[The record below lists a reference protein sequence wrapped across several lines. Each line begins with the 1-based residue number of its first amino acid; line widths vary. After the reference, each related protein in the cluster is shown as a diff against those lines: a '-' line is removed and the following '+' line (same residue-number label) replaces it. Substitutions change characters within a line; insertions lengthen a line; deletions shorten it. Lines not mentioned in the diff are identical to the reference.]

1 MIAMLAWYPR
11 GMSAEQTGTTSY
23 RIALAT
29 DDAGVGLR
37 DHLLGVLREDS
48 RVSAVSDFGVPDRND
63 KTPYPV
69 PCVRAAE
76 SVRDGE
82 VDRAVV
88 LGGTGLGEAI
98 SANKVRGVRAAVAT
112 DPFSLERSV
121 LSNDC
126 RVLALGE
133 RVVGLHLAARLVT
146 DWLGYEF
153 DPSSPSADKVAVLTH
168 YEETGRLQRE

>member
-1 MIAMLAWYPR
+1 MSTATSWYPR
-11 GMSAEQTGTTSY
+11 GMSAETGTPTY
-23 RIALAT
+23 RIAIAT

-37 DHLLGVLREDS
+37 DHLLAVLHEDP
-48 RVSAVSDFGVPDRND
+48 RVNAVSDFGVRDRND

-69 PCVRAAE
+69 PCVQAAE
-76 SVRDGE
+76 AVRDAE

-121 LSNDC
+121 LSNAC
-126 RVLALGE
+126 QVLALGE
-133 RVVGLHLAARLVT
+133 RVVGFPLAARLVT

-153 DPSSPSADKVAVLTH
+153 DPNSPSAEKVAILTH
-168 YEETGRLQRE
+168 YENTGRLEQG

>member
-1 MIAMLAWYPR
+1 
-11 GMSAEQTGTTSY
+11 MSAQQTGTPSY
-23 RIALAT
+23 RISIAT

-37 DHLLGVLREDS
+37 DHLLAVLHDDP
-48 RVSAVSDFGVPDRND
+48 RVEAVTDFGVRDRGD

-69 PCVRAAE
+69 PCIRAAE
-76 SVRDGE
+76 AVRDAE
-82 VDRAVV
+82 ADRAIV

-121 LSNDC
+121 LSNAC
-126 RVLALGE
+126 QVLALGE
-133 RVVGLHLAARLVT
+133 RVVGFPLAARLVT

-153 DPSSPSADKVAVLTH
+153 DPDSPSAEKVAILTH
-168 YEETGRLQRE
+168 YENTGRLEQG

>member
-1 MIAMLAWYPR
+1 MNPPSGPA
-11 GMSAEQTGTTSY
+11 TY

-29 DDAGVGLR
+29 DDAAVGLR
-37 DHLLGVLREDS
+37 DHLAATLGDDP
-48 RVSAVSDFGVPDRND
+48 RVAAVSDFGVATSDD

-69 PCVRAAE
+69 PCIRAAE
-76 SVRDGE
+76 AVRDGR

-121 LSNDC
+121 LSNNC
-126 RVLALGE
+126 QVLALGE

-146 DWLGYEF
+146 DWLGYQF
-153 DPSSPSADKVAVLTH
+153 DPQSPSAAKVAVITN
-168 YEETGRLQRE
+168 YEDTGRLEQ